1 MRRPIRQSGTPNM
14 LAEALRACGFAF
26 ALVGLFSFVMNAL
39 MLVVPLYMLSV
50 YDRVLGTG
58 RIETLIMLTAMAAA
72 ALLILGVLDMLRSAV
87 MVRLGRWLNARLA
100 PVFLAS
106 SVRARLQGDEAGA
119 QPLRDLGVLQNFIG
133 GSGMTFLFDSPM
145 VPLFVAIVWLLH
157 PELGML
163 ALGSA
168 ILLFALS
175 LLNDRLTRKMVLEAN
190 VAQIRANLQAE
201 TTIRNAEVVRAMGML
216 PTMVDRWRS
225 VNEHTL
231 DAMQTASE
239 RSGVIIGLAKALR
252 LIVQVAVLGWGALL
266 VIKSELTPGSMIACS
281 ILIGRALAPV
291 EQAMGAW
298 KVFIATRI
306 AYGRLKSRL
315 LILPPEVERMRLPAP
330 SGRLAVEGVTFVA
343 PGSSRPVLRQV
354 SFAVEPGEVLTV
366 IGPSAAGKSTLCR
379 LLVGLVQPTSGQV
392 RLDGADL
399 GHWDLDQLGQ
409 FVGYLPQD
417 VELFPGTVGDNVAR
431 MGRASDEDVV
441 DAAQLGHAHDMI
453 LRLPEGYDTQIGD
466 AGTKLSGGQRQRIGL
481 ARAVYGNPRLI
492 VLDEPNSNLDQV
504 GEAALAGAV
513 NELKRRGATMVIVG
527 HRPSTLAHA
536 DKILV
541 LKDGK
546 VEICGPRDA
555 VLQRLRKT
563 AITGTV
569 PDTAPQVGVPTK
581 AVPVPSSGEA
591 APAQADLVDAPAAAV
606 AELSVLKASRGPDA
620 NARPTG
626 DGAVDKLM
634 GPAQQAAVPQL
645 GSDIE
650 RAPEASTGVGE
661 PHPAAHRVDPPHRL
675 VPRYHLPR
683 SARAAL
689 FASAVCGVYV
699 VPLVVPGSSTLFLV
713 ITEATGETAADPDGF
728 AALRRNTP
736 APSIARPPMLVEE
749 GRQESVIRSG
759 SASEAGTDIGVMS
772 MSEPRAVRSG
782 TEIVTTSAM
791 TTVAAVTAMHMPA
804 TEAAPELP
812 VERAIAVEPKTEVHE
827 SAATSGSVI
836 ADRQTTS
843 EGSEGKMLAAGSSQ
857 GDSPREA
864 RRANQKQEF
873 PVRDYDQ
880 KQLEALIAR
889 GDDFLQTGDVAAA
902 RLFYMHAA
910 EAGDGLAALAVG
922 RTYDPSFLAKL
933 AVRGYKG
940 DAAAA
945 AQWYSR
951 AREKGIGETG
961 GTLNGASREPVTAA
975 SSDGRSTAPSAA
987 RK

>member
-1 MRRPIRQSGTPNM
+1 
-14 LAEALRACGFAF
+14 
-26 ALVGLFSFVMNAL
+26 
-39 MLVVPLYMLSV
+39 
-50 YDRVLGTG
+50 
-58 RIETLIMLTAMAAA
+58 
-72 ALLILGVLDMLRSAV
+72 MLRSAV

-145 VPLFVAIVWLLH
+145 VPLFVVIVWLLH

-225 VNEHTL
+225 VNERTL

-266 VIKSELTPGSMIACS
+266 VIKGELTPGSMIACS

-291 EQAMGAW
+291 EQAMAAW
-298 KVFIATRI
+298 KVFIAARI

-315 LILPPEVERMRLPAP
+315 LILPPEVERTHLPAP
-330 SGRLAVEGVTFVA
+330 SGRLAVEGVTFIA

-379 LLVGLVQPTSGQV
+379 LLVGLIQPTSGQV

-453 LRLPEGYDTQIGD
+453 LRLTEGYDTQIGD

-563 AITGTV
+563 AVTGTA
-569 PDTAPQVGVPTK
+569 PGTAPQVGIPTNT
-581 AVPVPSSGEA
+581 VPVPSSGEGA
-591 APAQADLVDAPAAAV
+591 TPQADPVDARPTAI
-606 AELSVLKASRGPDA
+606 AERSVLEASRDPDA
-620 NARPTG
+620 NSWPTG
-626 DGAVDKLM
+626 DAAADKLTR
-634 GPAQQAAVPQL
+634 PVQQATAPQPAP
-645 GSDIE
+645 DIG
-650 RAPEASTGVGE
+650 RAPEAITGVGE
-661 PHPAAHRVDPPHRL
+661 PHPKGHRVDSPRPL
-675 VPRYHLPR
+675 VPRQQLPR
-683 SARAAL
+683 TARAAL

-699 VPLVVPGSSTLFLV
+699 APLVVPGRSALFLV
-713 ITEATGETAADPDGF
+713 TTEATSETAADPHRL
-728 AALRRNTP
+728 AALRRDTP
-736 APSIARPPMLVEE
+736 APSIASPPMLEE
-749 GRQESVIRSG
+749 SGQESGIRGG
-759 SASEAGTDIGVMS
+759 SASEAGTGIAATLIF
-772 MSEPRAVRSG
+772 EPRTVRSA
-782 TEIVTTSAM
+782 TEIMGISATT
-791 TTVAAVTAMHMPA
+791 TVTAMAALHMPA
-804 TEAAPELP
+804 AEAASDLP
-812 VERAIAVEPKTEVHE
+812 TERTTANAEIP
-827 SAATSGSVI
+827 GSVV
-836 ADRQTTS
+836 ADRQATG
-843 EGSEGKMLAAGSSQ
+843 EGSGEKMLPAGSSRS
-857 GDSPREA
+857 DSPREPQ
-864 RRANQKQEF
+864 RANQKQDS

-880 KQLEALIAR
+880 KQLEALIDR
-889 GDDFLQTGDVAAA
+889 GDYFLKTGDVAAA

-910 EAGDGLAALAVG
+910 DAGDGTAALAVG

-933 AVRGYKG
+933 AVRGYRG

-945 AQWYSR
+945 AKWYSR
-951 AREKGIGETG
+951 ARESGIAETG
-961 GTLNGASREPVTAA
+961 GTLIGASREPVTAA
-975 SSDGRSTAPSAA
+975 RPDGPSIAPSAA